1 MPCAKSCLRLP
12 LFVSLLTC
20 FSSLSNSGLEY
31 REKFSEPPVFR
42 HISQPGPG
50 SPMGERYSVCTIM
63 SKVPFFSSSMRSAR
77 SITRILV
84 SMPSVRLQL
93 VLEGGGQDLGVG
105 RDRGRHEVDVLDA
118 VGQAG
123 GGHQLLRLGEVGGLV
138 RAIPGQLLQLRQGAG
153 ELAGVG
159 HPAREHDRLLGA
171 ERLDQVLPA
180 HRQVDGAPHP
190 RDR

>member
-12 LFVSLLTC
+12 LLVSLLTC

-84 SMPSVRLQL
+84 SMPSVRRSSSWKAGARISAWGATEADTKSTPLMPSARPAAAISFL
-93 VLEGGGQDLGVG
+93 ASARSADLSARYPGSFSSSA
-105 RDRGRHEVDVLDA
+105 RG
-118 VGQAG
+118 
-123 GGHQLLRLGEVGGLV
+123 
-138 RAIPGQLLQLRQGAG
+138 
-153 ELAGVG
+153 LANSL
-159 HPAREHDRLLGA
+159 A
-171 ERLDQVLPA
+171 
-180 HRQVDGAPHP
+180 
-190 RDR
+190 